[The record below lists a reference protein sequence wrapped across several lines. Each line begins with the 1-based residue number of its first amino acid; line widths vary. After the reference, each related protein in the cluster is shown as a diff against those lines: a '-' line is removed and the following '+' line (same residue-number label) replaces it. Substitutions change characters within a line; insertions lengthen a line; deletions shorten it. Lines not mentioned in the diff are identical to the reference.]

1 MNRYKN
7 NLKITA
13 NSLEGTRP
21 KYATHNLCNRIFNDC
36 KNGIL
41 STETIIFNE
50 GDRLDYLSQKYYNN
64 GLDWWII
71 AAASG
76 IGWWLQINPGTILTI
91 PNDLKQIK
99 RLYNL

>member
-7 NLKITA
+7 NPVLNENVILGRK
-13 NSLEGTRP
+13 P
-21 KYATHNLCNRIFNDC
+21 KYATEKLCTQIFNDC
-36 KNGIL
+36 KSNVL
-41 STETIIFNE
+41 QNEKVVFNE
-50 GDRLDYLSQKYYNN
+50 GDRLDYLAQKYYGN

-76 IGWWLQINPGTILTI
+76 IGWWLQINPGTIIVI
-91 PNDLKQIK
+91 PNDIKQIK